1 MNWVELTDGGLLVSK
16 GVTIEVEKAG
26 RGMAAMISTEV
37 LDTDGDI
44 IRQAKS
50 AKGPGWDLADFN
62 AMPFMTW
69 GHDKSRPNIASPDVR
84 AHVRAHKSGS
94 GAALWLDPFAFDPGD
109 KFAQEVQGKYERK
122 VLKQTSVGFRSKN
135 FEPLD
140 GGGREYFGQKLIET
154 AAVNLGANQE
164 TDTLIK
170 SMLTR
175 TGLVAKV
182 ESGGDSEVEALKIE
196 VQYLRDE
203 LRLISN
209 VVKLHGDK
217 LFCGQDERDA
227 VEPRAQLMEAT
238 IKVMADNLL
247 TRLQKIGTAQ

>member
-16 GVTIEVEKAG
+16 GVAIDVEKSA
-26 RGMAAMISTEV
+26 RGMAAMISTEA

-44 IRQAKS
+44 IRQAKN
-50 AKGPGWDLADFN
+50 AKGGGWDLAAFN

-94 GAALWLDPFAFDPGD
+94 GAALWLDPFAFDSGD
-109 KFAQEVQGKYERK
+109 TFAQELQGKYERK
-122 VLKQTSVGFRSKN
+122 VLRQTSVGFRSNN
-135 FEPLD
+135 FAPL
-140 GGGREYFGQKLIET
+140 GSGREYFGQKLIET

-175 TGLVAKV
+175 TGMVARV
-182 ESGGDSEVEALKIE
+182 ESAGDSEIEEIKIE
-196 VQYLRDE
+196 MAYLRE
-203 LRLISN
+203 EMRLLGNEIKRQS
-209 VVKLHGDK
+209 D
-217 LFCGQDERDA
+217 RD
-227 VEPRAQLMEAT
+227 VTHKTEPEQFNLMEAAV
-238 IKVMADNLL
+238 KSMADTLL
-247 TRLQKIGTAQ
+247 SRLQKIGTAE